1 MIKVHDKIFERFIST
16 KEINKI
22 ISRLAN
28 ELEDLKNENPHFI
41 VILNGSFMFASDLLK
56 KISYDS
62 KVSFI
67 KLKSYEGTKSSG
79 IVNEVI
85 GLDESIKNQ
94 TVVVIEDIIDTGK
107 TLNKIHQILTEKK
120 PKKIE
125 VVTMLLKPDIYDGRI
140 GIKYIGKKIKNE
152 FVLGYGLDYKEL
164 GRTLQEI
171 FKLKKC

>member
-1 MIKVHDKIFERFIST
+1 MIKVHNKIFERFIST

-85 GLDESIKNQ
+85 GLDESLKNQ

-107 TLNKIHQILTEKK
+107 TLNKIYQILTEKK

-140 GIKYIGKKIKNE
+140 EIKYIGKKIKNE